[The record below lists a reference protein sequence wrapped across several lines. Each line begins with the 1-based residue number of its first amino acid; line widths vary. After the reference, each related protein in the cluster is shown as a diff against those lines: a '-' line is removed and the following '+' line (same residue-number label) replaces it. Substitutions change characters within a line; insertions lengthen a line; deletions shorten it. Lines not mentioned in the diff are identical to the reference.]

1 MLGAIFEDFLLGVNL
16 IYKDKLWDNYSIF
29 NEKHPTK
36 LSVSSNKKTAEDSV
50 LKGLNYEAVIS
61 LNTTNSGLS

>member
-1 MLGAIFEDFLLGVNL
+1 MLGAIFED
-16 IYKDKLWDNYSIF
+16 
-29 NEKHPTK
+29 
-36 LSVSSNKKTAEDSV
+36 NKKTAEDSV